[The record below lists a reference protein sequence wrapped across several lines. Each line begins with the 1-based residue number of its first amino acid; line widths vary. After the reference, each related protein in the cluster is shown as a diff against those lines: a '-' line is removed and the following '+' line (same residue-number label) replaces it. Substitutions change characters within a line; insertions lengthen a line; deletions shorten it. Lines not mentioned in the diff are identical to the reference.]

1 MTPDPRAALAVLTA
15 ALERHLEACASKH
28 GDDDPAVI
36 VAADALADAFDVYD
50 EALLDTYGEVTPLE
64 IYDGEG
70 IDEFEDELDDD
81 DEDEDDEDEDDE
93 DDDEDEDDEDEDED
107 EDDDDEGDDDD
118 EDEESDDFDE
128 DDLDPDPDDD
138 FDDHLEDDENLSR

>member
-36 VAADALADAFDVYD
+36 VAADALADAFDAYD

-70 IDEFEDELDDD
+70 IDEFEDELDEDD
-81 DEDEDDEDEDDE
+81 DEE
-93 DDDEDEDDEDEDED
+93 DDDEDEDDDEEDDD
-107 EDDDDEGDDDD
+107 EDDDN
-118 EDEESDDFDE
+118 EDDDFDE

-138 FDDHLEDDENLSR
+138 FDDHLEDDDSLSR

>member
-1 MTPDPRAALAVLTA
+1 MNPDPRAALAVLTA

-36 VAADALADAFDVYD
+36 VAADALADAFDAYD
-50 EALLDTYGEVTPLE
+50 EALLDAYGEVTPLE

-81 DEDEDDEDEDDE
+81 EDEEDDEDEDDE
-93 DDDEDEDDEDEDED
+93 
-107 EDDDDEGDDDD
+107 EGD
-118 EDEESDDFDE
+118 EFDE

-138 FDDHLEDDENLSR
+138 FDDHLEDDDSLSH

>member
-1 MTPDPRAALAVLTA
+1 MSPDPRAALAVLTA

-36 VAADALADAFDVYD
+36 VAADALADAFDAYD

-64 IYDGEG
+64 IYDGEA
-70 IDEFEDELDDD
+70 IDEFEDEDELDDD
-81 DEDEDDEDEDDE
+81 DEDDEEDEDEE
-93 DDDEDEDDEDEDED
+93 DDDEED
-107 EDDDDEGDDDD
+107 
-118 EDEESDDFDE
+118 DEESDDFDE
-128 DDLDPDPDDD
+128 EDLDPDPDDD

>member
-1 MTPDPRAALAVLTA
+1 MSPDPRAALAVLTA

-36 VAADALADAFDVYD
+36 VAADALADAFDAYD

-64 IYDGEG
+64 IYDGEA
-70 IDEFEDELDDD
+70 IDEFEDEDELDD
-81 DEDEDDEDEDDE
+81 DEDDE
-93 DDDEDEDDEDEDED
+93 DDDDDEEEDEDENDGDDDEDDEDD
-107 EDDDDEGDDDD
+107 
-118 EDEESDDFDE
+118 ESDDFDE

-138 FDDHLEDDENLSR
+138 FDDHLEDDDALSR

>member
-1 MTPDPRAALAVLTA
+1 MSPDPRAALAVLTA

-36 VAADALADAFDVYD
+36 VAADALADAFDAYD

-64 IYDGEG
+64 IYDGEA
-70 IDEFEDELDDD
+70 IDEFEDEDELDDD
-81 DEDEDDEDEDDE
+81 DEDDEE
-93 DDDEDEDDEDEDED
+93 DDDE
-107 EDDDDEGDDDD
+107 EDDDEED
-118 EDEESDDFDE
+118 DEESDDFDE
-128 DDLDPDPDDD
+128 EDLDPDPDDD

>member
-1 MTPDPRAALAVLTA
+1 MSPEPRAALAVLTA

-36 VAADALADAFDVYD
+36 IAADALADAFDAYD

-70 IDEFEDELDDD
+70 IDEFEDEVDDD
-81 DEDEDDEDEDDE
+81 DEDDDDDDDDDGDDDE
-93 DDDEDEDDEDEDED
+93 DDDDDDDDEGDVD
-107 EDDDDEGDDDD
+107 EDDDDESDD
-118 EDEESDDFDE
+118 EDFDE
-128 DDLDPDPDDD
+128 DDLDPDPEDD
-138 FDDHLEDDENLSR
+138 FDDHLEDDESLSR

>member
-1 MTPDPRAALAVLTA
+1 MSPDPRAALAVLTA

-36 VAADALADAFDVYD
+36 VAADALADAFDAYD

-64 IYDGEG
+64 IYDGEA
-70 IDEFEDELDDD
+70 IDEFEDEDELDDD
-81 DEDEDDEDEDDE
+81 DEDDEEDD
-93 DDDEDEDDEDEDED
+93 DEDDEDEED
-107 EDDDDEGDDDD
+107 
-118 EDEESDDFDE
+118 DEESDDFDE
-128 DDLDPDPDDD
+128 EDLDPDPDDD

>member
-1 MTPDPRAALAVLTA
+1 MNPDPRAALAVLTA

-36 VAADALADAFDVYD
+36 VAADALADAFDAYD
-50 EALLDTYGEVTPLE
+50 EALLDAYGEVTPLE

-70 IDEFEDELDDD
+70 IDEFEDEDELDDGDEDDGDDDDDDD
-81 DEDEDDEDEDDE
+81 DEDDADEDDE
-93 DDDEDEDDEDEDED
+93 DDE
-107 EDDDDEGDDDD
+107 
-118 EDEESDDFDE
+118 FDE

-138 FDDHLEDDENLSR
+138 FDDHLEDDDTLSR

>member
-1 MTPDPRAALAVLTA
+1 MSPDPRAALAVLTA

-28 GDDDPAVI
+28 GDDDPAII
-36 VAADALADAFDVYD
+36 VAADALADAFDAYD

-70 IDEFEDELDDD
+70 IDEFEDEDELDDD
-81 DEDEDDEDEDDE
+81 DEDDEDDE
-93 DDDEDEDDEDEDED
+93 DDDEDDDSDESE
-107 EDDDDEGDDDD
+107 
-118 EDEESDDFDE
+118 DFDE

-138 FDDHLEDDENLSR
+138 FDDHLEDDDTLSR

>member
-1 MTPDPRAALAVLTA
+1 MSPDPRAALAVLTA

-36 VAADALADAFDVYD
+36 VAADALADAFDAYD

-64 IYDGEG
+64 IYDGEA
-70 IDEFEDELDDD
+70 IDEFEDEDELDDD
-81 DEDEDDEDEDDE
+81 DEDDEE
-93 DDDEDEDDEDEDED
+93 DDDEEDDDEEDDE
-107 EDDDDEGDDDD
+107 EG
-118 EDEESDDFDE
+118 DDFDE
-128 DDLDPDPDDD
+128 EDLDPDPDDD

>member
-1 MTPDPRAALAVLTA
+1 MNPDPRAALAVLTA

-36 VAADALADAFDVYD
+36 VAADALADAFDAYD
-50 EALLDTYGEVTPLE
+50 EALLDAYGEVTPLE

-70 IDEFEDELDDD
+70 IDEFEDEDELDDGDEDDGDDDDDDD
-81 DEDEDDEDEDDE
+81 DEDDA
-93 DDDEDEDDEDEDED
+93 
-107 EDDDDEGDDDD
+107 DDDDE
-118 EDEESDDFDE
+118 FDE

-138 FDDHLEDDENLSR
+138 FDDHLEDDDTLSR

>member
-1 MTPDPRAALAVLTA
+1 MNPDPRAALAVLTA

-36 VAADALADAFDVYD
+36 VAADALADAFDAYD
-50 EALLDTYGEVTPLE
+50 EALLDAYGEVTPLE

-70 IDEFEDELDDD
+70 IDEFEDEDELDDH
-81 DEDEDDEDEDDE
+81 DEDDEE
-93 DDDEDEDDEDEDED
+93 DDDEDEDDEDVED
-107 EDDDDEGDDDD
+107 
-118 EDEESDDFDE
+118 DEESDDFDE
-128 DDLDPDPDDD
+128 EDLDPDPDDD

>member
-1 MTPDPRAALAVLTA
+1 MTTPDPRAALAVLTA

-36 VAADALADAFDVYD
+36 VAADALADAFDAYD
-50 EALLDTYGEVTPLE
+50 EALLDAYGEVTPLE

-70 IDEFEDELDDD
+70 IDEFEDELEDDEDDDD
-81 DEDEDDEDEDDE
+81 DEDADEEDDEDDE
-93 DDDEDEDDEDEDED
+93 DDDD
-107 EDDDDEGDDDD
+107 EDDDEG
-118 EDEESDDFDE
+118 DDFDE

-138 FDDHLEDDENLSR
+138 FDDHLEDDDSLSR